1 MAENAADFYLRLH
14 EQVNAPARRAEAA
27 VKRLSGGLV
36 TSRQELARTEAA
48 LRRHFATE
56 QKGAGK
62 SSSLAGSVFGGT
74 LAAHGVAALTGAA
87 AAATAAVTGLAVS
100 FAGATAHALDFGQRS
115 RLAFSSLMG
124 DAQLGRQEFDF
135 VRKDAQRLGLD
146 IEDTTDDYRKLLAA
160 QFQVSQ
166 ARELLRASADMQAL
180 GATADDVKGI
190 LRAISQIK
198 MKGVLQAEELTGQL
212 ADRGISAEL
221 VYQDLE
227 KRLGK
232 TRKQI
237 LAMQKNKEITA
248 EFAIPAIIQA
258 IKTKAHEE
266 NVGDV
271 ATKFASTKISG
282 MLAQMRGAIK
292 NALID
297 IGAELE
303 APTTALV
310 AKVFADFQKDLP
322 EIKNVMSV
330 VANEMFFL
338 LSAGADQAK
347 KDVGGIGGAVR
358 SLGEAFFFVEGSIA
372 SLFYLMQP
380 LKVLLA
386 GIESVA
392 FALQGDFDQ
401 AAKAGKAF
409 ITGRSDVS
417 RWNVMSSEEFD
428 AQQMD
433 MKTRY
438 DRLRLPV
445 AAEAQGIRSL
455 ASNQA
460 GPGGKVVN
468 IGTLNQTTTVEAV
481 DHGGNPTAAGEEV
494 GAAGLKQ
501 FLSALENA

>member
-1 MAENAADFYLRLH
+1 MATDSADFYLRLH

-27 VKRLSGGLV
+27 VRRLSGGLV
-36 TSRQELARTEAA
+36 ASRKELSRTETA

-56 QKGAGK
+56 QKGGGK
-62 SSSLAGSVFGGT
+62 SLGGSVFGGT
-74 LAAHGVAALTGAA
+74 LAAHGVTALTGAA
-87 AAATAAVTGLAVS
+87 VAATAAVAALGIG
-100 FAGATAHALDFGQRS
+100 FASATAHALDFGQRS

-124 DAQLGRQEFDF
+124 DAALGHKEFDF
-135 VRKDAQRLGLD
+135 VRTEAQRLGLD

-160 QFQVSQ
+160 QFEVGQ

-232 TRKQI
+232 TRKEI

-248 EFAIPAIIQA
+248 DVAIPAIIQA

-282 MLAQMRGAIK
+282 MLAQMKGAIK
-292 NALID
+292 NTLID

-303 APTTALV
+303 QPTTALV
-310 AKVFADFQKDLP
+310 ARIFEDFKNDLP
-322 EIKNVMSV
+322 EIKNTMAV

-338 LSAGADQAK
+338 LSSGADQAK
-347 KDVGGIGGAVR
+347 KDLGGIGGVVR
-358 SLGEAFFFVEGSIA
+358 GIGEAFFFVEGSLN
-372 SLFYLMQP
+372 SLFFLLQP

-386 GIESVA
+386 GVESLAFLIE
-392 FALQGDFDQ
+392 GDFKNAGK
-401 AAKAGKAF
+401 AAKAF
-409 ITGRSDVS
+409 FTGESDVS
-417 RWNVMSSEEFD
+417 RWNVMTGAQFD

-433 MKTRY
+433 LNTR
-438 DRLRLPV
+438 REKLQLRGTTSGLDGR
-445 AAEAQGIRSL
+445 AL
-455 ASNQA
+455 ASGA
-460 GPGGKVVN
+460 PGAGGKVTN
-468 IGTLNQTTTVEAV
+468 IGTLNMNTTVESV
-481 DHGGNPTAAGEEV
+481 DHKGDPADAGSVLGDAAF
-494 GAAGLKQ
+494 KK
-501 FLSALENA
+501 FLGALENS

>member
-1 MAENAADFYLRLH
+1 MADNSADFYLRLH
-14 EQVNAPARRAEAA
+14 ERVNAPARRAEAA
-27 VKRLSGGLV
+27 VRRLSGGLI

-48 LRRHFATE
+48 LRRHFAVE
-56 QKGAGK
+56 QKGKGASIG
-62 SSSLAGSVFGGT
+62 SSVFGGT

-87 AAATAAVTGLAVS
+87 MAATAAVGGLAVS
-100 FAGATAHALDFGQRS
+100 FATATARALDFGQRS

-124 DAQLGRQEFDF
+124 DAALGHKEFDF
-135 VRKDAQRLGLD
+135 VRTEAQRLGLD

-160 QFQVSQ
+160 QFEVGQ

-227 KRLGK
+227 KRLK
-232 TRKQI
+232 KSRKEI

-248 EFAIPAIIQA
+248 EFAIPAIVSA
-258 IKTKAHEE
+258 IKKKANEE

-282 MLAQMRGAIK
+282 MLSQMKGAIK
-292 NALID
+292 NTLID

-303 APTTALV
+303 QPVTNLV
-310 AKVFADFQKDLP
+310 AGIFEDFKRDLP
-322 EIKNVMSV
+322 VIKNTMAV
-330 VANEMFFL
+330 VADEMFFL
-338 LSAGADQAK
+338 LSSGADRAK
-347 KDVGGIGGAVR
+347 KDLGGIGNVVR
-358 SLGEAFFFVEGSIA
+358 NLGEAFFFVEGSLN
-372 SLFYLMQP
+372 SLFFLLQP

-386 GIESVA
+386 GVESIA
-392 FALQGDFDQ
+392 FLLQGDFKNAKE
-401 AAKAGKAF
+401 AAGAF

-417 RWNVMSSEEFD
+417 RWNVMSGAEFD

-433 MKTRY
+433 LNTRRE
-438 DRLRLPV
+438 RLKLSGTTTGLEGRGV
-445 AAEAQGIRSL
+445 AA
-455 ASNQA
+455 A
-460 GPGGKVVN
+460 GAAGGKTIN
-468 IGTLNQTTTVEAV
+468 IGTLNQTTNVDAV
-481 DHGGNPTAAGEEV
+481 DHGGDPQAAGDEV
-494 GAAGLKQ
+494 GKAGLKQ
-501 FLSALENA
+501 FLGALENA